1 MDGEQNT
8 RLERL
13 ESDIKETKDKLTNL
27 ESELVTLKKGHETM
41 QAELSTQSTTLANQ
55 DEKLDVILKW
65 VTGAEKVAGVAAKH
79 WKTALKF
86 GCGVVTAWGIGN
98 PHVAHTIEFVG
109 KFFGF

>member
-1 MDGEQNT
+1 VVDAGGEQNT

-13 ESDIKETKDKLTNL
+13 ESDITETKTKLANL
-27 ESELVTLKKGHETM
+27 ELEMSNLKKGHEQM
-41 QAELSTQSTTLANQ
+41 AATLVGQ

-98 PHVAHTIEFVG
+98 PHVAHVISFIGT
-109 KFFGF
+109 FFGI